1 MLQVER
7 TEGVH
12 YLFEEGWEA
21 VFLEPFWEE
30 VFTAK
35 WELVDVGVE
44 EDVVDGNGR
53 LTVWSHPLVRYYM
66 YEKPSVFAGDG
77 IVLNNLNTDWGFTVD
92 GQQGDS
98 NKREIAVPLDQSS
111 LEAIF
116 SDL

>member
-7 TEGVH
+7 AEWVH
-12 YLFEEGWEA
+12 DLIEEGREA
-21 VFLEPFWEE
+21 IFLEPFREE

-53 LTVWSHPLVRYYM
+53 LTVWPHPLVRYYM

-77 IVLNNLNTDWGFTVD
+77 IVLYNLNTDWGFTVD
-92 GQQGDS
+92 SQQGDR
-98 NKREIAVPLDQSS
+98 NKREV
-111 LEAIF
+111 AIPW
-116 SDL
+116 D

>member
-1 MLQVER
+1 
-7 TEGVH
+7 
-12 YLFEEGWEA
+12 
-21 VFLEPFWEE
+21 
-30 VFTAK
+30 
-35 WELVDVGVE
+35 
-44 EDVVDGNGR
+44 
-53 LTVWSHPLVRYYM
+53 M